1 MAATPKDWNLQLVRS
16 REARVLLPTLPG
28 SHQVAWGNIRVA
40 HLDTGY
46 TEHPAFGDWAAG
58 GQWLQPAEGLNR
70 REPGTAP
77 RDPLTYEGNP
87 GHGTRTCSV
96 LCGEAVRIPGMPA
109 PPSEIGVAPRLPV
122 VPCRIVN
129 RVVLTPEQN
138 REAVAAGIR
147 HAITRKCQVVSMSLG
162 IPFIPFFAT
171 GGMGHAV
178 DEAYEAGLIL
188 VAAGGQ
194 VIDSVCY
201 PAKYNRTIGVGGV
214 AASRRIWFKYQVGR
228 EMIDVWAPAA
238 DVQRADPLAP
248 PGTVPVRPVEGADPG
263 MSAMSSDSSS
273 GSYASGA
280 GTSYATVHVA
290 AAAAMW
296 LLGRGAAIA
305 AAYAQPWQRI
315 EAFRQLLRSTAQP
328 IAGTQPGNGTGIL
341 NIEALLQADL
351 PAAAGLRKAAEDK
364 HKVN

>member
-1 MAATPKDWNLQLVRS
+1 MARTPKDWNLQLVRS
-16 REARVLLPTLPG
+16 REARALLPTHPG
-28 SHQVAWGNIRVA
+28 SPHVAWGNIRVA

-46 TEHPAFGDWAAG
+46 TEHPAFGDWTAG
-58 GQWLQPAEGLNR
+58 TQWLQPAEGLNR

-77 RDPLTYEGNP
+77 RDSLTYEGNP

-96 LCGEAVRIPGMPA
+96 LCGDAVPVPGTPL
-109 PPSEIGVAPRLPV
+109 PTGELGVAPRLPV

-129 RVVLTPEQN
+129 SVVLTPEYN

-147 HAITRKCQVVSMSLG
+147 HAITRRCQVVSMSLG
-162 IPFIPFFAT
+162 IPFMPFFAT

-194 VIDSVCY
+194 VVDSVCY
-201 PAKYNRTIGVGGV
+201 PAKYSRTIGVGGV
-214 AASRRIWFKYQVGR
+214 TPARRIWFRYRVGG

-238 DVQRADPLAP
+238 DVQRADPLATE
-248 PGTVPVRPVEGADPG
+248 GAVAVRPVEGADPG
-263 MSAMSSDSSS
+263 MSGLSSESSS
-273 GSYASGA
+273 GGYGSGA

-296 LLGRGAAIA
+296 LVARGAEIA
-305 AAYAQPWQRI
+305 AGYPQPWQRI
-315 EAFRQLLRSTAQP
+315 EAFRLLLQATAIPLVGPQLE
-328 IAGTQPGNGTGIL
+328 NGTGIL
-341 NIEALLQADL
+341 NIEALLRAPL
-351 PAAAGLRKAAEDK
+351 PAAGSLRKAPEDK